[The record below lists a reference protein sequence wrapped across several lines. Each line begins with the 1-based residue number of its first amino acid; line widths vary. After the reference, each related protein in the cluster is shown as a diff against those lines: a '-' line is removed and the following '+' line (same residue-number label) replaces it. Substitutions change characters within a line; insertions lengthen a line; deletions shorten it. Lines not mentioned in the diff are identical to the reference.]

1 MRAND
6 LLLCTD
12 QAEGSRNSSYATQNC
27 LQQNL
32 VFVLSS
38 WGLDFP
44 KVTYTAASVG
54 VSWLSVYSDKAPGV
68 FEGGASLTHQSTVH
82 AQLHL
87 CIVLAKARQS
97 EHFDPRL
104 VLFWLVSE
112 VPNLRLSGE
121 IDCIF
126 HLPQAFQLVHLF
138 FSFSWPTFTGS
149 SHIIFFKVFSIVTRL
164 SRVNL

>member
-1 MRAND
+1 MCLGGKSLLQLGINVVVRLTSGNN
-6 LLLCTD
+6 LLLCTV
-12 QAEGSRNSSYATQNC
+12 QAEGSRNSLCATENC
-27 LQQNL
+27 LQQSL
-32 VFVLSS
+32 CFEIVLLSS

-54 VSWLSVYSDKAPGV
+54 VSWLSVCSDKAPGV
-68 FEGGASLTHQSTVH
+68 FEGGTSLIHQSMVH

-87 CIVLAKARQS
+87 CIVLAKAGQS

-112 VPNLRLSGE
+112 VPNLRLNGE

-126 HLPQAFQLVHLF
+126 HL
-138 FSFSWPTFTGS
+138 S
-149 SHIIFFKVFSIVTRL
+149 
-164 SRVNL
+164 